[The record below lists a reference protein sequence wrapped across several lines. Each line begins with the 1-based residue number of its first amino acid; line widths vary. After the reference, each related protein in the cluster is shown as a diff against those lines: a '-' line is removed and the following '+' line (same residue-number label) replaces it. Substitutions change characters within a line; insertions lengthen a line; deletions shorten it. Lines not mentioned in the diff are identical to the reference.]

1 MLDAGIKSREVMI
14 VSNDFRAIHV
24 ECLWV
29 WVSIGDCRLKKHVG
43 ALERKGF

>member
-1 MLDAGIKSREVMI
+1 MLDVGIKSREVMI